1 MPTPTT
7 DTTTPHRRPARAS
20 KSQNRAL
27 LLGLFA
33 LVGLLFSAAFF
44 VTRADN
50 LKTKDWQREEL
61 TYLPSGKYL
70 KPMVLGFT
78 EAAASLLWVKGVLYF
93 GEAYLTNRDYR
104 WMGHILDIV
113 TTLNPRFTE
122 AYSFAASL
130 LTKDKSEIEKTL
142 KMIDRGLVEYP
153 EQWRWRVSAALARQ
167 RLDSNLI
174 AAAKYLQPL
183 AQDTTVPPYVKGLTA
198 RFLEKG
204 GGESMAIAFLVNQ
217 YFIATSPMQREI
229 FAHRLAKIGLPP
241 DFNDSLPSS
250 SKFLTKRYQH
260 INAML
265 TQAVANPKLELA
277 ATEILHKALI
287 ETDSLKE
294 TQP

>member
-1 MPTPTT
+1 MPTPAT
-7 DTTTPHRRPARAS
+7 DTTTPHRRLATTF
-20 KSQNRAL
+20 KSQNGAL

-44 VTRADN
+44 VNSADN
-50 LKTKDWQREEL
+50 LKTKDWQREDL

-93 GEAYLTNRDYR
+93 GEAYMTNRDYR

-130 LTKDKSEIEKTL
+130 LTKDKKEIANTL
-142 KMIDRGLVEYP
+142 KMIDRGLLEYP

-167 RLDSNLI
+167 RFDSNLI

-204 GGESMAIAFLVNQ
+204 GGENMAIAFLVNQ

-241 DFNDSLPSS
+241 TFNDSLPNSNQ
-250 SKFLTKRYQH
+250 FMQKRYEN

-265 TQAVANPKLELA
+265 MQAADNPKLEIA
-277 ATEILHKALI
+277 AAEFLRKMLL
-287 ETDSLKE
+287 ESDPNQESK
-294 TQP
+294 P